1 MTVEIEAY
9 ALSTVRHSLKSRE
22 DSKSML
28 IRAPALCVT
37 VGSTRVLA
45 AALTPSTAAWLGGV
59 GAGPSSLRRGPGAF
73 AGRRSV
79 AMSLAAAS
87 SAPGGGGPSS
97 LASVEQERTRVALLQ
112 FPVTSDKA
120 ANLETASDYVR
131 RARGAGARL
140 CVLPEIWNSPYATKA
155 FPEYA
160 EVVPSE
166 GDSIAGAEDGREWG
180 ESSARLMELAV
191 ETGMYI
197 VGGSVPERDGGDIYN
212 TCIVVDPSGSVV
224 AKHRKVHLF
233 DVAVPGGIRFKESE
247 TLSPG
252 CQATYFDVGTRD
264 GGDLGRIGL
273 GICYDIRFPEYAS
286 LLAHGHGCGV
296 LIFPGAFNLTTG
308 PAHWELLQR
317 GRAVDGQCY
326 VLTASPARTA
336 PPEEEDGGGAGSKYP
351 HYSAWG
357 HSTAVSPWGEVL
369 ATCDEGP
376 NLVLVDL
383 DMSRVDETRAA
394 IPTSVQ
400 GRRDVYG

>member
-1 MTVEIEAY
+1 
-9 ALSTVRHSLKSRE
+9 
-22 DSKSML
+22 ML

-37 VGSTRVLA
+37 VGSTIGRSWVA
-45 AALTPSTAAWLGGV
+45 AFLTPSASAWSGV
-59 GAGPSSLRRGPGAF
+59 GGGRPARRAPGAS
-73 AGRRSV
+73 AGRRS
-79 AMSLAAAS
+79 ALLASMSS
-87 SAPGGGGPSS
+87 SPSS
-97 LASVEQERTRVALLQ
+97 SFASVEQVRTRVALLQ
-112 FPVTSDKA
+112 FPVSSDKS

-131 RARGAGARL
+131 RARAAGATL

-160 EVVPSE
+160 ESVPSE
-166 GDSIAGAEDGREWG
+166 GDSVAGSGTTGGRGEWG
-180 ESSARLMELAV
+180 ESSTRLMELAA
-191 ETGMYI
+191 ETGMYV

-212 TCIVVDPSGSVV
+212 TCIVADPSGTVV

-233 DVAVPGGIRFKESE
+233 DVDVPGGIRFKESE

-264 GGDLGRIGL
+264 AGDLGRVGL

-286 LLAHGHGCGV
+286 LLAHGRGCGV

-336 PPEEEDGGGAGSKYP
+336 PPEEDEGGKYP

-376 NLVLVDL
+376 NLVVVDL

-400 GRRDVYG
+400 GRRDVYGATAPE

>member
-1 MTVEIEAY
+1 
-9 ALSTVRHSLKSRE
+9 
-22 DSKSML
+22 ML
-28 IRAPALCVT
+28 FAFRAPALCVT
-37 VGSTRVLA
+37 VGSTIGRSWAVA
-45 AALTPSTAAWLGGV
+45 AALAPSTTAWIRT
-59 GAGPSSLRRGPGAF
+59 GPSALRRAPGAL
-73 AGRRSV
+73 AGRRSALV
-79 AMSLAAAS
+79 AMSS
-87 SAPGGGGPSS
+87 SPSPQGGGPPS

-112 FPVTSDKA
+112 FPVTPDKT

-140 CVLPEIWNSPYATKA
+140 CVLPEIWNSPYATSA
-155 FPEYA
+155 FPEHA
-160 EVVPSE
+160 EAVPSE
-166 GDSIAGAEDGREWG
+166 GDSVAGAADGREWG
-180 ESSARLMELAV
+180 VSSTRLMELAV
-191 ETGMYI
+191 ETKMYI

-233 DVAVPGGIRFKESE
+233 DIDVPGGIRFKESE

-252 CQATYFDVGTRD
+252 CQASYFDIGTRD
-264 GGDLGRIGL
+264 SGDLGRIGL

-286 LLAHGHGCGV
+286 LLAHGHGCGILV
-296 LIFPGAFNLTTG
+296 FPGAFNLTTG

-336 PPEEEDGGGAGSKYP
+336 PPEEEDGGGAGGKYP

-394 IPTSVQ
+394 IPISVQ
-400 GRRDVYG
+400 GRRDVYGAT